1 MAQFKP
7 QLTDEE
13 NKAKNNADNI
23 LKVKS
28 KDDAK
33 TTLPASTGER
43 VGVSISGYF
52 IGLGVD
58 SDKYGAGSI
67 TVLQGKN
74 MLAKFSYMDWQKL
87 DAFMSQHADL
97 FNQQLDKELEAVA
110 VVKRR

>member
-1 MAQFKP
+1 MAQFKAP
-7 QLTDEE
+7 LTDEE
-13 NKAKNNADNI
+13 QKAKYNAENI
-23 LKVKS
+23 LKQKAR
-28 KDDAK
+28 DEAK
-33 TTLPASTGER
+33 NTLPASSGDR

-58 SDKYGAGSI
+58 SDKYGAGAI